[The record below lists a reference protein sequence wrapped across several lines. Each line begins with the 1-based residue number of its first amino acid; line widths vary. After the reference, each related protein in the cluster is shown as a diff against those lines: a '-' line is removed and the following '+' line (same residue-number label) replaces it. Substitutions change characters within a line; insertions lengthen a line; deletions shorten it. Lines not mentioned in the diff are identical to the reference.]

1 MIFADHLSRNIAPK
15 ESHEPTCK
23 GLDIKIQDV
32 YLNTSDEKCVSLAAE
47 TDKDEI
53 LVMLKSMII
62 KGWPDTRDSC
72 PQILRKYW
80 RYRDELSILDG
91 LVLKG
96 VRIVIPE
103 QCKNEVLEKL
113 HEGHFGIERTKLRA
127 RDMVY

>member
-1 MIFADHLSRNIAPK
+1 MIFADHLSRNIGPK

-62 KGWPDTRDSC
+62 KGWSDMRDSC
-72 PQILRKYW
+72 PQILRN
-80 RYRDELSILDG
+80 IG
-91 LVLKG
+91 
-96 VRIVIPE
+96 
-103 QCKNEVLEKL
+103 CT
-113 HEGHFGIERTKLRA
+113 GIS
-127 RDMVY
+127 